1 MDGCTLFILLNK
13 SSQFWILCKFTVWLK
28 VYSVA
33 SSQVMIVPA
42 GINEG
47 VLSQT
52 GIMLI
57 DHSYKIQAN
66 ACQSAIK
73 IHE

>member
-1 MDGCTLFILLNK
+1 
-13 SSQFWILCKFTVWLK
+13 
-28 VYSVA
+28 
-33 SSQVMIVPA
+33 MIVPV

-57 DHSYKIQAN
+57 NHSYKIQAN

-73 IHE
+73 IHELYRMNITLAALLILLVHFKSFSFDSFQD